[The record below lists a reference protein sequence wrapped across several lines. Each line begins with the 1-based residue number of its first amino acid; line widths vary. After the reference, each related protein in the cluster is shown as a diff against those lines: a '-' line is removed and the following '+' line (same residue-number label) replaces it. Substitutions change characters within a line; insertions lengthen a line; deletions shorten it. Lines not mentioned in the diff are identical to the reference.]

1 MVRSGVSQRERRD
14 GLLDVVDVRRS
25 VADGDVS

>member
-1 MVRSGVSQRERRD
+1 MVRSGVSQREGRD